1 MNPTYSH
8 IYLAQKQPWYSTQPL
23 PIVKIG
29 KANVVSARQA
39 QLSRTNEPMDTVMV
53 AAWQVPHQQVLD
65 VESRLHRMLDKYR
78 LVKNGKTTEWFSSR
92 QHVSTMVTEMMEW
105 LGYSSVPVPN
115 ATKPTPQLPQMTSTL
130 KASLQQYAL
139 GNHLT
144 LTQKKYYDFWTNH
157 FVHPFPPH
165 ITPAP
170 TNSKDT
176 LCRNYR
182 ECAYKGH
189 QWSYTLKHGDGTSSV
204 GLYHPDKTRNPTIL
218 RLESEPVR
226 TQVRRQL
233 AGAFPNCQI
242 DWRLSNSEKQTV
254 CVRIKFD
261 MSQLDTKQQSQEL
274 FNKMVAFSKIIK
286 PHI

>member
-1 MNPTYSH
+1 MNTTYSH

-53 AAWQVPHQQVLD
+53 AAWQVPHQKVMD
-65 VESRLHRMLDKYR
+65 VESSLHRMLDKYR

-92 QHVSTMVTEMMEW
+92 QHVTRMVTEIMDM
-105 LGYSSVPVPN
+105 LGFSSVPVPN
-115 ATKPTPQLPQMTSTL
+115 EIKTPPKPFAFPPSAKSQFLSQTPGQF
-130 KASLQQYAL
+130 
-139 GNHLT
+139 T
-144 LTQKKYYDFWTNH
+144 LTQNKYYDFWTTQ

-170 TNSKDT
+170 TNSRDT

-189 QWSYTLKHGDGTSSV
+189 LWSYTLKHGDGTSSV
-204 GLYHPDKTRNPTIL
+204 GLYHPDKKRNPTIL

-254 CVRIKFD
+254 CVRIKWD